1 MSSIVVSPKNP
12 NEFQFLSELLKKLGA
27 DVKVLSD
34 EDMEDIGLSI
44 LLKEADRSEVASEEE
59 VLSNLKG

>member
-44 LLKEADRSEVASEEE
+44 LLKEADRSEVASEED
-59 VLSNLKG
+59 VLSKLKG

>member
-34 EDMEDIGLSI
+34 EEMEDIGLSI
-44 LLKEADRSEVASEEE
+44 LLKEADRSEVASEED
-59 VLSNLKG
+59 VLSKLKG